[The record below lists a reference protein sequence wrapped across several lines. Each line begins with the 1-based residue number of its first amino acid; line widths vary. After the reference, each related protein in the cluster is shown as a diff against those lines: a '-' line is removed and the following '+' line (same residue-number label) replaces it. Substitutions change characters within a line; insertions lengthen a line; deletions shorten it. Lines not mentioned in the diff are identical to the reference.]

1 LAWGLELIFIH
12 KRCHL
17 FTSMKQRPISHLKAW
32 NTEHLRG
39 IWKGPYSLDFFDRYV
54 TPPARIL
61 DAGCGVGRYT
71 IPLAMRECDVT
82 GVDISLFAI
91 SELENLRLRRNM
103 QMSLAGADVC
113 HLPFQYATFDAV
125 VAFGVLQHLLEEERS
140 AALSEFAR
148 VLVPGGTLVI
158 EVLGIEDMRMGGREV
173 ENATFLR
180 STGSVYHYFEPCEIK
195 DIFSG
200 LEIIDINE
208 KKVIKNIAGKDYT
221 RHMISV
227 AARSREKDI

>member
-1 LAWGLELIFIH
+1 
-12 KRCHL
+12 
-17 FTSMKQRPISHLKAW
+17 MKQRPVSHLKAW
-32 NTEHLRG
+32 NTEHLCG

-71 IPLAMRECDVT
+71 IPLAMRKYDVI
-82 GVDISLFAI
+82 GVDISRVAI
-91 SELENLRLRRNM
+91 TELDNVRLRRNM
-103 QMSLAGADVC
+103 QMGLAAADVC
-113 HLPFQYATFDAV
+113 HLPFQNAIFDAV

-148 VLVPGGTLVI
+148 VLVPGGTIVI
-158 EVLGIEDMRMGGREV
+158 EVLGSKDMRMGGREV
-173 ENATFLR
+173 ETATFLR
-180 STGSVYHYFEPCEIK
+180 STGSVYHYFDSDEIK
-195 DIFSG
+195 SLFSG
-200 LEIIDINE
+200 LQIIEIKENR
-208 KKVIKNIAGKDYT
+208 VIKNIAGMDHI

>member
-1 LAWGLELIFIH
+1 
-12 KRCHL
+12 
-17 FTSMKQRPISHLKAW
+17 MKQRPVSHLKAW

-39 IWKGPYSLDFFDRYV
+39 IWKGPYSLDFFDRHV
-54 TPPARIL
+54 THPARIL

-71 IPLAMRECDVT
+71 IPLAMREYDVT
-82 GVDISLFAI
+82 GVDISRIAI
-91 SELENLRLRRNM
+91 TELDNARLRRNM
-103 QMSLAGADVC
+103 QMGLAAADIF
-113 HLPFQYATFDAV
+113 HLPFRDNSFDAV

-140 AALSEFAR
+140 AVLPEFGR

-180 STGSVYHYFEPCEIK
+180 STGSVYHYFNLDEIK
-195 DIFSG
+195 DLFSG
-200 LEIIDINE
+200 LEIINIKENRI
-208 KKVIKNIAGKDYT
+208 KKNIAGKDYT

-227 AARSREKDI
+227 AAKSIEKDK

>member
-1 LAWGLELIFIH
+1 
-12 KRCHL
+12 
-17 FTSMKQRPISHLKAW
+17 MKQRPISHLKAW
-32 NTEHLRG
+32 NTEHLHG

-71 IPLAMRECDVT
+71 IPLAMREYEVM
-82 GVDISLFAI
+82 GVDISSLAI
-91 SELENLRLRRNM
+91 TELDNVRLRRNM
-103 QMSLAGADVC
+103 QMGLAAADVC
-113 HLPFQYATFDAV
+113 HLPFRDNTFDAV

-140 AALSEFAR
+140 AVPKEFAR
-148 VLVPGGTLVI
+148 VLVPGGTIVI
-158 EVLGIEDMRMGGREV
+158 EVLGREDMRMGGREV
-173 ENATFLR
+173 EPATFLR
-180 STGSVYHYFEPCEIK
+180 STGSVYHYFDPDEIK

-200 LEIIDINE
+200 LDIIDIKEN
-208 KKVIKNIAGKDYT
+208 KVIKNIAGKDHI

>member
-1 LAWGLELIFIH
+1 
-12 KRCHL
+12 
-17 FTSMKQRPISHLKAW
+17 MKQRPVSHLKAW

-39 IWKGPYSLDFFDRYV
+39 IWKGPYSLDFFDRHV

-71 IPLAMRECDVT
+71 IPLAMREYDVT

-91 SELENLRLRRNM
+91 TKLDNARLRRDM
-103 QMSLAGADVC
+103 QMGLAAADIC
-113 HLPFQYATFDAV
+113 HLPFRDNTFDVV
-125 VAFGVLQHLLEEERS
+125 VAFGVLQHLLEDERS
-140 AALSEFAR
+140 TVLPEFAR

-158 EVLGIEDMRMGGREV
+158 EVLGMEDMRIGGREV
-173 ENATFLR
+173 ETTTFLR
-180 STGSVYHYFEPCEIK
+180 STGSVYHYFNLHEIK

-200 LEIIDINE
+200 LEIINIKENRIN
-208 KKVIKNIAGKDYT
+208 KNIAGKDYT

>member
-1 LAWGLELIFIH
+1 
-12 KRCHL
+12 
-17 FTSMKQRPISHLKAW
+17 MKQRPISHLKAW

-39 IWKGPYSLDFFDRYV
+39 IWKGPYSLDFFERHV
-54 TPPARIL
+54 TSPGRIL

-71 IPLAMRECDVT
+71 IPLAMREYDVT

-91 SELENLRLRRNM
+91 TELDNARLRRNM
-103 QMSLAGADVC
+103 QMDLAAADVC
-113 HLPFQYATFDAV
+113 HLPFRENTFDAV
-125 VAFGVLQHLLEEERS
+125 VAFGILQHLLEEERS
-140 AALSEFAR
+140 TVLPEFAR

-173 ENATFLR
+173 ETATFLR
-180 STGSVYHYFEPCEIK
+180 STGSVYHYFDLDEIK
-195 DIFSG
+195 DAFSS
-200 LEIIDINE
+200 LEIIDIKENRI
-208 KKVIKNIAGKDYT
+208 IKNIAGKDYT

>member
-1 LAWGLELIFIH
+1 
-12 KRCHL
+12 
-17 FTSMKQRPISHLKAW
+17 MKQRPVSHLKAW

-39 IWKGPYSLDFFDRYV
+39 IWKGPYSLDFFDRHV

-71 IPLAMRECDVT
+71 IPLTMREYDVT

-91 SELENLRLRRNM
+91 TELDNVRLRRDM
-103 QMSLAGADVC
+103 QMDLAAADIC
-113 HLPFQYATFDAV
+113 HLPFRDNTFDVV
-125 VAFGVLQHLLEEERS
+125 VAFGVLQHLLEDERS
-140 AALSEFAR
+140 TVLPEFAR

-158 EVLGIEDMRMGGREV
+158 EVLGMEDMRIGGREV
-173 ENATFLR
+173 ETTTFLR
-180 STGSVYHYFEPCEIK
+180 STGSVYHYFNLHEIK
-195 DIFSG
+195 DFFSG
-200 LEIIDINE
+200 LEIINIKENRIN
-208 KKVIKNIAGKDYT
+208 KNIAGKDYT

>member
-1 LAWGLELIFIH
+1 MGLELIFIH

-17 FTSMKQRPISHLKAW
+17 FISMKQRPVSHLKAW

-71 IPLAMRECDVT
+71 TPLTMRENDVT

-91 SELENLRLRRNM
+91 TELDNVRLRRNM
-103 QMSLAGADVC
+103 QMGLAGADVC
-113 HLPFQYATFDAV
+113 HLPFRNATFDAV
-125 VAFGVLQHLLEEERS
+125 VAFGVLQHLLEGERS

-148 VLVPGGTLVI
+148 VLVPGGTIVI
-158 EVLGIEDMRMGGREV
+158 EVLGREDMRMGGREV
-173 ENATFLR
+173 ETATFLR
-180 STGSVYHYFEPCEIK
+180 STGSVYHYFDSDEIK
-195 DIFSG
+195 ELFSG
-200 LEIIDINE
+200 LQIIDINE
-208 KKVIKNIAGKDYT
+208 NRIIKNIAGKDYT

-227 AARSREKDI
+227 VARSRETNI

>member
-1 LAWGLELIFIH
+1 
-12 KRCHL
+12 
-17 FTSMKQRPISHLKAW
+17 MKQRPVSHLKAW
-32 NTEHLRG
+32 NKEHLRG

-61 DAGCGVGRYT
+61 DAGCGLGRYT
-71 IPLAMRECDVT
+71 IPLAMREYDVT
-82 GVDISLFAI
+82 GVDISKFAI
-91 SELENLRLRRNM
+91 TGLNNVRLRRNM
-103 QMSLAGADVC
+103 QMGMAAADVC
-113 HLPFQYATFDAV
+113 HLPFQNDTFDAV

-148 VLVPGGTLVI
+148 VLVPGGTIVI
-158 EVLGIEDMRMGGREV
+158 EVLGREDMRMGGREV

-180 STGSVYHYFEPCEIK
+180 STGSVYHYFDPDEIK
-195 DIFSG
+195 DIYSG
-200 LEIIDINE
+200 LEIIEIKEN
-208 KKVIKNIAGKDYT
+208 KIIKNIAGKDYT

>member
-1 LAWGLELIFIH
+1 
-12 KRCHL
+12 
-17 FTSMKQRPISHLKAW
+17 MKQRPVSHLKAW

-39 IWKGPYSLDFFDRYV
+39 IWKGPYSLDFFDRHL

-61 DAGCGVGRYT
+61 DAGCGLGRYT
-71 IPLAMRECDVT
+71 IPLAMRKYDVT

-91 SELENLRLRRNM
+91 TELDNARLRRNM
-103 QMSLAGADVC
+103 QMCLAAADVC
-113 HLPFQYATFDAV
+113 HLPFRNATFDAV

-140 AALSEFAR
+140 TVLSEFAR

-158 EVLGIEDMRMGGREV
+158 EVLGMEDMRMGGMEV
-173 ENATFLR
+173 ETATFLR
-180 STGSVYHYFEPCEIK
+180 STGSVYHYFNLDEIK

-200 LEIIDINE
+200 LEIINIKENRI
-208 KKVIKNIAGKDYT
+208 IKNIAGKSYT